1 MYGFGSPIY
10 TNSEYPFRP
19 VAPPFVPTGP
29 GKTMH
34 DRNPMGEY
42 QTLPFRIEG
51 YQPADRQVLH
61 FGGVSS
67 AFHVWV
73 NDEYIGYSEGSR
85 TPAEFDITHVAR
97 AGDNVVHCEVYR
109 YSSGSYLEDQDHWR
123 MSGLHREV
131 YIQSTSSQHITD
143 VFARETSIDTD
154 QNGILVVEPAL
165 HFRDPAKLRDWT
177 VDLQLAGPNGET
189 KKIVSETM
197 SLNPT
202 VRFFAHGTYNGP
214 YGIHKFPSARL
225 VVPAVLPWTA
235 ETPNLYRLVI
245 TLRNDKGE
253 AVDNVG
259 LNVGFRN
266 LSWGK
271 DGFMVND
278 KEVIL
283 YGVNRHDH
291 SAKNGKAVTR
301 AEIQADLELM
311 KLFNINAI
319 RTSHYPND
327 PFLYSLADEMGFY
340 VLDEANI
347 ETHKTGSMLSN
358 MSMFSGA
365 MLDRVVRMVERDK
378 NHPSIVGWSL
388 GNESGTGPNH
398 EMIATWVK
406 ARDDSRWL
414 HNEGATYYKKGKQ
427 TEDYDYVDFRS
438 RMYNVKEEMREILA
452 MDDDRPLIYCEYA
465 HSMGNSTGHIDTFA
479 RMFREYP
486 NFAGGFI
493 WDWIDQGIEKK
504 NETLSPDH
512 SPGERGVTTYMAYGG
527 DYGEEIHNGNFLA
540 NGLVNSDRTPQ
551 PALYEV
557 KHAFQPV
564 AVKKSGDGFQ
574 IKSWL
579 SHTNVNQYDMEV
591 RAVFPEGNKII
602 WRGAA
607 PDIQAGAQVQWKLT
621 EAVPDGA
628 RYLEFGFL
636 TRTKT
641 RFVPAGHE
649 VAFDQIELPN
659 GPPEVSPFASDIVRG
674 TYQETPAALVLFRA
688 KSELYVD
695 PETGIITRYVVDG
708 KDILEAPLT
717 PNFWRAPIDND
728 RSAGLVRDYTPMR
741 DAIPKLESKQYF
753 DQALIITRSYLE
765 GKVKETVV
773 TYLDEDGRLN
783 VTSTL
788 ERSENADAPIGV
800 FRYGL
805 QTEISKAYANTEWF
819 GRGPTESYA
828 DRKSGSRIGRWK
840 LPTSGMTTDYIRPQE
855 NGNRTDVRLLQL
867 SGNGSPTLTVKGNF
881 NFSIWPYTQATLE
894 AAAHTPDLAEAKNY
908 ILNIDYGQAG
918 LGGDDSWSRRS
929 RPYDE
934 HLLSLD
940 GALRYSFTLGVR

>member
-1 MYGFGSPIY
+1 
-10 TNSEYPFRP
+10 
-19 VAPPFVPTGP
+19 
-29 GKTMH
+29 
-34 DRNPMGEY
+34 
-42 QTLPFRIEG
+42 
-51 YQPADRQVLH
+51 
-61 FGGVSS
+61 
-67 AFHVWV
+67 
-73 NDEYIGYSEGSR
+73 
-85 TPAEFDITHVAR
+85 
-97 AGDNVVHCEVYR
+97 
-109 YSSGSYLEDQDHWR
+109 

-131 YIQSTSSQHITD
+131 YIQSTAYEHISD
-143 VFARETSIDTD
+143 VFARETSIDD
-154 QNGILVVEPAL
+154 DRNGILIVEPSV

-177 VDLQLAGPNGET
+177 VDFALVGPNGAT
-189 KKIVSETM
+189 DRIVSDTM
-197 SLNPT
+197 PLNPT
-202 VRFFAHGTYNGP
+202 ARFFAHGTYNGP
-214 YGIHKFPSARL
+214 YGIHKFPSVRL
-225 VVPAVLPWTA
+225 EVPAVLPWTA

-245 TLRNDKGE
+245 TLRNDTGK
-253 AVDNVG
+253 AVDITG

-271 DGFMVND
+271 EGFKVND

-301 AEIQADLELM
+301 DEIRADLELM

-327 PFLYSLADEMGFY
+327 AYLYELADEMGFY
-340 VLDEANI
+340 ILDEANI
-347 ETHKTGSMLSN
+347 ETHKTGSMLSDLP
-358 MSMFSGA
+358 MFGGA
-365 MLDRVVRMVERDK
+365 MVDRVVRMVERDK

-398 EMIATWVK
+398 EMMATWVK

-414 HNEGATYYKKGKQ
+414 HNEGATYFKNGKQ

-438 RMYNVKEEMREILA
+438 RMYNDKDEMRAILA
-452 MDDDRPLIYCEYA
+452 KDDDRPLIYCEYA

-493 WDWIDQGIEKK
+493 WDWIDQGLEKTK
-504 NETLSPDH
+504 GN
-512 SPGERGVTTYMAYGG
+512 GEVYLAYGG
-527 DYGEEIHNGNFLA
+527 DYGEEIHAGNFLA

-557 KHAFQPV
+557 KHAFQPL
-564 AVKKSGDGFQ
+564 AVKKSGNGFQ

-591 RAVFPEGNKII
+591 RAISIEGSKVI

-621 EAVPDGA
+621 EAVPDGT
-628 RYLEFGFL
+628 RYLEFSFL
-636 TRTKT
+636 TRAATK
-641 RFVPAGHE
+641 FIPSGHE
-649 VAFDQIELPN
+649 VAYDQVKLPD

-674 TYQETPAALVLFRA
+674 TYQETPAELMLFRA
-688 KSELYVD
+688 NAELYVD
-695 PETGIITRYVVDG
+695 PKTGIITRYVVDG
-708 KDILEAPLT
+708 KEVLEAPLK

-728 RSAGLVRDYTPMR
+728 KSAGLIRDYSPMR
-741 DAIPKLESKQYF
+741 NAVPKLESKQYF
-753 DQALIITRSYLE
+753 DQALTLVLSYLD

-773 TYLDEDGRLN
+773 TYLDEDGHLN

-788 ERSENADAPIGV
+788 ERGEKPGAPIGV

-805 QTEISKAYANTEWF
+805 QTEVSKAYAQTEWF

-828 DRKSGSRIGRWK
+828 DRKAGSRFGRWK
-840 LPTSGMTTDYIRPQE
+840 LPTSSMTTDYIRPQE
-855 NGNRTDVRLLQL
+855 NGNRTDVSLLQL
-867 SGNGSPTLTVKGNF
+867 SGNGSPTLTITGNF
-881 NFSIWPYTQATLE
+881 NFSVWPYTQAVLE
-894 AAAHTPDLAEAKNY
+894 AAKHTPDLVDAKNY

-940 GALRYSFTLGVR
+940 GPLKYSIELKVK